1 MRESFSSGRQWILIL
16 AGIAVLG
23 ALVVVFYQSRSQG
36 IGSDDMQKLMNRLDA
51 MDAKIQEQQQSG
63 GPTMDPWGRGA
74 ATGGFRGAGPR
85 LGSQPPAVPTVEQ
98 TQQDQARMRRE
109 LDALFA
115 AQGPAPASDSVPQQV
130 TAAFNSDGVLGA
142 IDTPQSRAVQCRAG
156 MCLIQGRFA
165 PGAEG
170 SDWATRMMLEVGA
183 GLPDYRIVSVP
194 QPDGGYELRIYASRP
209 GQPGPKDNPGP
220 VVPPG

>member
-109 LDALFA
+109 LDAL
-115 AQGPAPASDSVPQQV
+115 
-130 TAAFNSDGVLGA
+130 
-142 IDTPQSRAVQCRAG
+142 SRHRA
-156 MCLIQGRFA
+156 R
-165 PGAEG
+165 
-170 SDWATRMMLEVGA
+170 
-183 GLPDYRIVSVP
+183 LP
-194 QPDGGYELRIYASRP
+194 LRIRFRSKSPLRSTAMGFWGRSIPRNP
-209 GQPGPKDNPGP
+209 GQCS
-220 VVPPG
+220 VVRECA